1 MSMILLPYTHS
12 CFVCGV
18 DNPAGLQLKF
28 HAKDGMVQAD
38 FRPRPQH
45 QGYRDI
51 VHGGVIASALDEV
64 MFWVASYEGR
74 QFYVSAE
81 LSVRYMKKVQVGC
94 DYRLVSR
101 VAGRQR
107 RIFLTEAEL
116 RAVAD
121 DSVCA
126 TASGRFFPVPLDQ
139 VPLDHEDFVTD
150 PKALPLED
158 MLPGWKADV

>member
-1 MSMILLPYTHS
+1 
-12 CFVCGV
+12 
-18 DNPAGLQLKF
+18 
-28 HAKDGMVQAD
+28 
-38 FRPRPQH
+38 
-45 QGYRDI
+45 
-51 VHGGVIASALDEV
+51 

-158 MLPGWKADV
+158 LLPGWKADV